1 MVNGMLFIFNYY
13 AEKKN
18 TGFTHFTTWINI
30 KTILSEK
37 YPYRKG
43 HADPIF
49 TVCFKSIKFVQITE
63 NLSNIV
69 KKKKVGRKVIFIQLN
84 NCWKGSGAV
93 DYIIL

>member
-30 KTILSEK
+30 KTIFSEK

-63 NLSNIV
+63 NLSNIL
-69 KKKKVGRKVIFIQLN
+69 KKKRWEEKLYSYNWTTAEREVGLWITLY
-84 NCWKGSGAV
+84 C
-93 DYIIL
+93 